1 MTLFIVAHFPL
12 GIVGQDHPSHMWWT
26 DLLWSALLYL

>member
-1 MTLFIVAHFPL
+1 MTLFTVARLPS

-26 DLLWSALLYL
+26 DVLW